1 MKILFKNALILT
13 MKNDRVIRG
22 EVLVNGEEIAQV
34 AKKINVRA
42 DKVIDCEGNLLMPGL
57 KSAHSHSAMVYLRSL
72 SDDLALDKW
81 LNQIVFPSETHF
93 QTDDV
98 YHLTKLGL
106 LEYLTSG
113 VTAAAEHYYFP
124 PEIVHACE
132 DIGMR
137 ARVYCLPNCARNNFA
152 VSRDLVLSTRG
163 KDCLVKYGLGTHA
176 QYTSSEEE
184 LKILSKL
191 VHEIKEPIYIHAAE
205 TLKESDDCRK
215 EHNLSVICYLAK
227 LGLFDYGG
235 GIYHGVY
242 LTKEDVEVL
251 KAKHVSVCSC
261 PCSNLKLASGIAP
274 IKYLY
279 KAGIN
284 VAIGTDGPASN
295 NALDMFREMYLVSVL
310 SKYREKDPAS
320 LSAFEVLKMA
330 TVNSAKML
338 GFNRSLYLAK
348 GQKADMIMIDLS
360 RPDMQPLNNIVRN
373 LVYAGNKL
381 DVKMTMINGKILYYN
396 QKFYLK
402 EDVFNIYKRAQ
413 AITNRIKRYLH

>member
-22 EVLVNGEEIAQV
+22 EVLVSGEEIAQV

-72 SDDLALDKW
+72 SDDLSLQKW

-124 PEIVHACE
+124 PEIVRACE

-205 TLKESDDCRK
+205 TLKESDDCQK

-274 IKYLY
+274 IKHLY

-320 LSAFEVLKMA
+320 LNAFAVLKMA

-360 RPDMQPLNNIVRN
+360 RPDMQPINNIVRN

-413 AITNRIKRYLH
+413 AITNRIKRYLR